1 MSAATTL
8 QAQKRTQAGT
18 GAARATRRAGMV
30 PGIIYGDNKEP
41 QMIAVD
47 PKALAKECQSSG
59 FFSRVFDITL
69 DGKTQQAVAKDVHLH
84 PVTDEPMHVD
94 FQRVNKESKIHVSVP
109 VNFINE
115 DKAPGIKRGGML
127 NIIFHTLEVICPV
140 QSIPEKL
147 TVDLTGMEANQSI
160 HIAALN
166 LPKGVVA
173 AHPERDNTIATI
185 VAPSGGEEE
194 KEEAAA

>member
-8 QAQKRTQAGT
+8 QAQKRTETGT
-18 GAARATRRAGMV
+18 GAARATRKAGFV

-47 PKALAKECQSSG
+47 PKVLAKECQSSG

-69 DGKTQQAVAKDVHLH
+69 DGKTQQTVAKDVHLH

-94 FQRVNKESKIHVSVP
+94 FQRVNKDSKIHVSIP
-109 VNFINE
+109 INFINE

-140 QSIPEKL
+140 QSIPERL
-147 TVDLTGMEANQSI
+147 TVDLTGADSNHSI
-160 HIAALN
+160 LIAALN

-185 VAPSGGEEE
+185 VAPSSGDEE
-194 KEEAAA
+194 KEEAA